1 MRFDPCS
8 NQEHAFWLKNTGTLF
23 KTHLISYGIQ
33 FTQEEIDV
41 VTDVNGEIKKIHFGI
56 ERIPDPMLLEEM
68 KQYQPGLNVDRLVS
82 FCALVAFAQIQQN
95 NRGRTTRI
103 EIKADKLENTQ
114 KLSKLSIRSPFRHI
128 GTNSLSLNSTG
139 VKRNPFKNF
148 K

>member
-1 MRFDPCS
+1 LSS
-8 NQEHAFWLKNTGTLF
+8 NANVFSTYGWKNTGTLF

-33 FTQEEIDV
+33 YLQEEIDAQ
-41 VTDVNGEIKKIHFGI
+41 TDENGEVIKRHYGV

-95 NRGRTTRI
+95 NRGRTTRV
-103 EIKADKLENTQ
+103 EISNDKLENTQ
-114 KLSKLSIRSPFRHI
+114 KLSKLSVRSPFRHM
-128 GTNSLSLNSTG
+128 GMNSNISGLVNKNRSL
-139 VKRNPFKNF
+139 FKNI